1 MRHPILLFLAL
12 LLAGCS
18 SVSNL
23 PEGETLY
30 TGLKKIAYTD
40 PADDDYSTTIQEE
53 VEAALAC
60 APNGAL
66 LGSSYYRTPLQ
77 LRLWIY
83 NTYANSERG
92 FGAWMRKSFGSEPV
106 LLGNVNPEL
115 RAQIARN
122 VLRNNG
128 YFGAQVS
135 SQVVPA
141 GKRKAKIS
149 YTITKGPLHRFDS
162 VRYAGYPTGQDTLI
176 RHAMAESLLQRGKPF
191 SVAALDGERG
201 RLNTLMRNN
210 GYYYYNAGYTS
221 YLADS
226 TTKNDELG
234 MSNEQLAAPQSA
246 KHITPNSKFLIPNSK
261 YGVDVLVQPV
271 SDLPAEAARPWYL
284 GKLRIDMRRTITE
297 QPTDS
302 IFYKGL
308 SVFYTG
314 KKPPIRLRTLLR
326 DMKLRPRKLYRQN
339 EYLES
344 MSTLNGLGVFS
355 LTDLKFTPHDTTAT
369 CDTLDMQLTCV
380 FDKPYDGTISA
391 DFAVK
396 SNDRMGPGLTLD
408 ISKRNAFRGAELLS
422 LKLKGSYE
430 WQTGN
435 SAGANGS
442 HINSYEYG
450 ADLSITYPRL
460 ETPFRKLNR
469 RRFYA
474 PPSTAFNISAT
485 VLNRANFFRMLTVG
499 AGVAYKWRTS
509 AQSGHEFSPFTLDYN
524 YLQSTTQRFR
534 DVMDSNP
541 AIYVSM
547 RDQFVP
553 KIKYTYTY
561 TSPATCKNP
570 IAWETTLTEASNI
583 MSLGYMA
590 AGKRWGD
597 KGKDL
602 FGNPYAQFL
611 KISTSL
617 RKTWLTGYKQQLVG
631 RVAAGAIW
639 SYGNSDRAPY
649 TEQFYVGGANSI
661 RAFTVRSIGP
671 GKYVAKGGSYS
682 YLDQT
687 GDIKLEAN
695 LEYRFN
701 IFGDLYGAAFLDAGN
716 VWLMKDDSERPD
728 AKFDAGKFWKQI
740 ATGTGLGIRY
750 DMEFIV
756 IRLDLGVALHVPYDT
771 GKSGYYNIP
780 KFKDGLGLHFA
791 IGYPF

>member
-1 MRHPILLFLAL
+1 MAQNNHHNIRTVLAVLAAL
-12 LLAGCS
+12 LLAACS
-18 SVSNL
+18 STSHL

-40 PADDDYSTTIQEE
+40 ATGDDYSTTIQEE

-66 LGSSYYRTPLQ
+66 LGSSFYRTPLQ
-77 LRLWIY
+77 FRLWIY
-83 NTYANSERG
+83 NQYANSEKG

-106 LLGNVNPEL
+106 LLGNVNPTL

-128 YFGAQVS
+128 YFDAEVKS
-135 SQVVPA
+135 EVIPA

-162 VRYAGYPTGQDTLI
+162 VRYAGYPEGQDTLI
-176 RHAMAESLLQRGKPF
+176 RRTMAESLIKRGEPF
-191 SVAALDGERG
+191 SLASLDGERG
-201 RLNTLMRNN
+201 RLNTLLRGN
-210 GYYYYNAGYTS
+210 GYYYYNATYTS

-226 TTKNDELG
+226 V
-234 MSNEQLAAPQSA
+234 A
-246 KHITPNSKFLIPNSK
+246 TPL
-261 YGVDVLVQPV
+261 GVDVLVQPV
-271 SDLPAEAARPWYL
+271 SDLPAEAARPWRL
-284 GKLRIDMRRTITE
+284 GRLRIDMRRNITE

-314 KKPPIRLRTLLR
+314 RKPPIRLGTLLR
-326 DMKLRPRKLYRQN
+326 DMKLRPGQLYRQN

-355 LTDLKFTPHDTTAT
+355 LTDLKFTPRDTTAT

-435 SAGANGS
+435 SAGASGS

-460 ETPFRKLNR
+460 ETPFRRLNR
-469 RRFYA
+469 RRFIA
-474 PPSTAFNISAT
+474 PPSTVFNLSAT
-485 VLNRANFFRMLTVG
+485 VLNRADFFRMLTVG
-499 AGVAYKWRTS
+499 AGVSYKWRSSKQS
-509 AQSGHEFSPFTLDYN
+509 AHEFSPFTLDYN
-524 YLQSTTQRFR
+524 YLQSTTERFR
-534 DVMDSNP
+534 AVMNDNP

-561 TSPATCKNP
+561 TSPASYKNP
-570 IAWETTLTEASNI
+570 IAWETTFTEASN
-583 MSLGYMA
+583 LLAAGYVA
-590 AGKRWGD
+590 AGKEWNT

-602 FGNPYAQFL
+602 FGNPFAQFVKL
-611 KISTSL
+611 STSL
-617 RKTWLTGYKQQLVG
+617 RKTWAAGYKSQIVG
-631 RVAAGAIW
+631 RVAAGVIW

-671 GKYVAKGGSYS
+671 GKYVAKDGRGYS

-695 LEYRFN
+695 IEYRLN
-701 IFGDLYGAAFLDAGN
+701 LFGDLYGAVFLDAGN
-716 VWLMKDDSERPD
+716 VWLMKDDPERPD
-728 AKFDAGKFWKQI
+728 AKFRPGKFLGQI

-756 IRLDLGVALHVPYDT
+756 IRLDLGIALHVPYET
-771 GKSGYYNIP
+771 SRSGYYNIP